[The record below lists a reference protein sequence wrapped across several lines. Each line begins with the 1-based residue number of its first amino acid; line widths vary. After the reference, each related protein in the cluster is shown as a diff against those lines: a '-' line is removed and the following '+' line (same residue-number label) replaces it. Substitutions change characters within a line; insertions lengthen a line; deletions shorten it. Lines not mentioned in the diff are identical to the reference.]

1 LFSFADRIPRA
12 GRAKQ
17 GVQKLGFPWILSS
30 ESSLFNELRW
40 ISLQEISRAL
50 LPAATERRI
59 AEASE
64 ADDHHRPG
72 RRLRM
77 VPDRLRGLRSLPP
90 RAWLG

>member
-1 LFSFADRIPRA
+1 
-12 GRAKQ
+12 
-17 GVQKLGFPWILSS
+17 
-30 ESSLFNELRW
+30 
-40 ISLQEISRAL
+40 

-77 VPDRLRGLRSLPP
+77 VPDRPSGLRSLPP